1 MTDDRKK
8 PTAPDDEALSASGT
22 AAAGKDVPEL
32 ELEDVSWEIENQ
44 GTPEAQEAEAAFQ
57 PEPYDEAEVE
67 PEPDAQPQAKD
78 ESVTRVA
85 APVQP
90 AQSGPKL
97 RPVQQPAAKLVQ
109 ESYVDPEA
117 DYTAEWGWRT
127 RSSGFQA
134 FVFNL
139 HGTKLLFSPRGV
151 EPIDEISGIGR
162 YFKYLMDYAD
172 SSGMGILTLNTES
185 KYAEV
190 LARKQLEEAGELS
203 AEGILNVFSKR
214 KLEGGQ
220 ISVFYEILPRDRHVG
235 AIESY
240 AGYPQGFVVLDTV
253 SLLYGLLKRHGR
265 GAHVLALHVPGAIIM
280 VAGKNGDVYLS
291 RRYTLV
297 GDDGDALVEGIFALE
312 QDVVALEK
320 NLGQKISHISW
331 IEGLTSTLNLPR
343 PDVEIPLVPYPVHRL
358 QYGGETAWSALPDA
372 MQDAP
377 MAAIIG
383 PREERLLRPLELAEK
398 YVWAAMLAVAL
409 VAFVGYG
416 YVSKHKAEALE
427 RLATAQSAN
436 RALEAQIQ
444 ARAGNLAFQDVSA
457 AVQTASELRVAAL
470 SPPLGEMWNYLS
482 SLRPSYMRVDGLE
495 FTYQPDGVVVRL
507 EGQVEMDISTA
518 QHGFVK
524 FVSSLESQGFKIQS
538 KQIDLG
544 LEGNYYSLNALW
556 PLKKKGD

>member
-1 MTDDRKK
+1 MTEDRKK
-8 PTAPDDEALSASGT
+8 PTAPGDEALSASG
-22 AAAGKDVPEL
+22 AAASGKDVPEL
-32 ELEDVSWEIENQ
+32 ELEDVSWEIE
-44 GTPEAQEAEAAFQ
+44 AQEAGAA
-57 PEPYDEAEVE
+57 PE
-67 PEPDAQPQAKD
+67 PEPDAALQGEPEPEPEAGPQ
-78 ESVTRVA
+78 EPEEPVTRVA
-85 APVQP
+85 PPVAP
-90 AQSGPKL
+90 AQGGPKL
-97 RPVQQPAAKLVQ
+97 RPSAPAGAKLVQ
-109 ESYVDPEA
+109 ESYVDPGA

-127 RSSGFQA
+127 RSSGFPA

-139 HGTKLLFSPRGV
+139 HGSKLLFSPRGV
-151 EPIDEISGIGR
+151 EPIDEVGGIGR

-240 AGYPQGFVVLDTV
+240 ASYPQGFVVLDTV

-265 GAHVLALHVPGAIIM
+265 GVHVLALHVPGAIIM

-312 QDVVALEK
+312 QDIVALEK
-320 NLGQKISHISW
+320 NLGQKVSHINW
-331 IEGLTSTLNLPR
+331 IEGLTNTLNLPR

-358 QYGGETAWSALPDA
+358 QHGGETVWSALPDA

-377 MAAIIG
+377 MAAAIG

-398 YVWAAMLAVAL
+398 YVWAAMLAMAL

-416 YVSKHKAEALE
+416 YVASHTADAQA
-427 RLATAQSAN
+427 RLAAIQSAN
-436 RALEAQIQ
+436 SELEAKIQ
-444 ARAGNLAFQDVSA
+444 ARSGNLAFQDVGA
-457 AVQTASELRVAAL
+457 AVQTASELRLAAL
-470 SPPLGEMWNYLS
+470 APPLGEMWNYLS
-482 SLRPSYMRVDGLE
+482 SLRPDYMRVDGLE
-495 FTYQPDGVVVRL
+495 FTYQPEGVIVRL

-524 FVSSLESQGFKIQS
+524 FVSSLESQGFTIQS